1 MELLDPNIKKFQEEE
16 TLKKLLI
23 FQEMELFSPP
33 QENLEKI
40 YFRKWKPLKT
50 ILNFLKRKL
59 FLYFWKR
66 KPQQNLLYFR
76 KRNFF

>member
-16 TLKKLLI
+16 TLKKLLV

-33 QENLEKI
+33 QENFAKI